1 MEINRVFELLI
12 DHHAV
17 IVVSKKQQQQKTHYH
32 NIRTSPFFT
41 NAYTIWGQII
51 LRRCFYFVIMNAT
64 SEAFASLISLPIT
77 VDLSIGHII
86 TSSQDCGTIC
96 LTM

>member
-17 IVVSKKQQQQKTHYH
+17 IVVSKKQQQQKTHYN

-41 NAYTIWGQII
+41 NAYTIWG
-51 LRRCFYFVIMNAT
+51 
-64 SEAFASLISLPIT
+64 
-77 VDLSIGHII
+77 
-86 TSSQDCGTIC
+86 
-96 LTM
+96 